1 MSNLTVFEFGGRKIR
16 TAGTSEAPLFC
27 AADVCAVLGIENVGN
42 ALVRLREAEKTNIR
56 TMDVSKKLGKSGNL
70 VPGARGSVYVTEPG
84 LYKLIFS
91 SRKAEAERFQDWVTG
106 EVLPSIRRT
115 GAYSLV
121 EQQERA
127 KIKELCFLGLPE
139 HAEPMFNELID
150 ALRPFARCSGGT
162 PPWARL
168 IAKWVYEWAFGD
180 LKPELRKI
188 NKKNGD
194 GKLDWRDYEGLTPQG
209 REMVSRVIAKASF
222 AAEEAHDWE
231 DWRGRM
237 ESHYRKKPRQLWL
250 RTLPRLPKP
259 PKRGPGLDANP

>member
-1 MSNLTVFEFGGRKIR
+1 MSDLTVFEFGSHKVR
-16 TAGTSEAPLFC
+16 TAGTAEAPLFC
-27 AADVCAVLGIENVGN
+27 AADVCAVLDIANSRD
-42 ALVRLREAEKTNIR
+42 AISRLREAER
-56 TMDVSKKLGKSGNL
+56 TTVGNTDTGKN
-70 VPGARGSVYVTEPG
+70 AAKRGTPPRQPRVYVNEAG

-91 SRKAEAERFQDWVTG
+91 SRKQEAERFQDFVTG

-121 EQQERA
+121 EQQERQ

-150 ALRPFARCSGGT
+150 ALRPLAAASDGT

-168 IAKWVYEWAFGD
+168 IAKWVYEWALGD

-188 NKKNGD
+188 NKKNIE
-194 GKLDWRDYEGLTPQG
+194 GKLDWRDYEALTPQG
-209 REMVSRVIAKASF
+209 REMVSRVIAKAAF
-222 AAEEAHDWE
+222 AAEEAHNWE

-250 RTLPRLPKP
+250 RPVPKL
-259 PKRGPGLDANP
+259 PKRGRK